1 MRIAVIG
8 ANGQLGTDLCEVFG
22 AKHEVTALT
31 HSDIEISSIDNVKSV
46 LGALKPDAVLC
57 TAAAHNVPKCESE
70 PEVAF
75 RINGIGSLNLAK
87 VSADL
92 GFKLV
97 QYSTDYVFD
106 GRKMKPYVE
115 TDAVFPQS
123 VYAVTK
129 YDGEQ
134 FIQNYCSRYFVIRVS
149 GIYGKIPCR
158 AKGGNFISTMVILSK
173 EKPEVRVVNDEILT
187 PTPTL
192 EIAKNTLALVQT
204 EAYNLYHMTCQG
216 QVSWYEFAKTIFDTL
231 QLKTPLL
238 EASVKDFPLVVKRP
252 FYSVLENANLEKI
265 GLNQMP
271 GWKEALL
278 VFLKNNYSLKGVG
291 GLS

>member
-1 MRIAVIG
+1 MKVAIIG
-8 ANGQLGTDLCEVFG
+8 SNGQLGTDLSEIFS
-22 AKHEVTALT
+22 AKHDVVGLT
-31 HSDIEISSIDNVKSV
+31 HADIEISDIDNVKKV
-46 LGALKPDAVLC
+46 LGEMKPDVVLC

-70 PEVAF
+70 PDVAF
-75 RINGIGSLNLAK
+75 KINGIGSLNLAK

-123 VYAVTK
+123 AYAVTK
-129 YDGEQ
+129 YCGEQ
-134 FIQNYCSRYFVIRVS
+134 FIQNYCTKFFVVRVS

-158 AKGGNFISTMVILSK
+158 AKGGNFISTMVKLSK
-173 EKPEVRVVNDEILT
+173 EKPEVRVVKDEILT
-187 PTPTL
+187 PTPTR
-192 EIAKNTLALVQT
+192 EIAKNTLSLVES
-204 EAYNLYHMTCQG
+204 EAYDVYHMTCEG
-216 QVSWYEFAKTIFDTL
+216 EVSWYEFARTIFDTL
-231 QLKTPLL
+231 KLQTPLY

-252 FYSVLENANLEKI
+252 FYSVLENANLKKI

-271 GWKEALL
+271 HWKEALIT
-278 VFLKNNYSLKGVG
+278 FLKENYGATV
-291 GLS
+291 

>member
-1 MRIAVIG
+1 MKVAIIG
-8 ANGQLGTDLCEVFG
+8 SNGQLGTDLSEIFS
-22 AKHEVTALT
+22 AKHVVVGLT
-31 HSDIEISSIDNVKSV
+31 HADIEISDIDNVKKV
-46 LGALKPDAVLC
+46 FGEMKPDVVLC

-70 PEVAF
+70 PDVAF
-75 RINGIGSLNLAK
+75 KINGIGSLNLAK

-123 VYAVTK
+123 AYAVTK
-129 YDGEQ
+129 YCGEQ
-134 FIQNYCSRYFVIRVS
+134 FIQNYCTKFFVVRVS

-158 AKGGNFISTMVILSK
+158 AKGGNFISTMVKLSK
-173 EKPEVRVVNDEILT
+173 EKPEVRVVKDEILT
-187 PTPTL
+187 PTPTR
-192 EIAKNTLALVQT
+192 EIAKNTLSLVES
-204 EAYNLYHMTCQG
+204 EAYDVYHMTCEG
-216 QVSWYEFAKTIFDTL
+216 EVSWYEFARTIFDTL
-231 QLKTPLL
+231 KLQTPLY

-252 FYSVLENANLEKI
+252 FYSVLENANLKKI

-271 GWKEALL
+271 HWKEALIT
-278 VFLKNNYSLKGVG
+278 FLKENYGATV
-291 GLS
+291 

>member
-1 MRIAVIG
+1 MKVAIIG
-8 ANGQLGTDLCEVFG
+8 SNGQLGTDLSEVFS
-22 AKHEVTALT
+22 AKHDVVGLT
-31 HSDIEISSIDNVKSV
+31 HADIEISDIDNVKKV
-46 LGALKPDAVLC
+46 FGEMKPDVVLC

-70 PEVAF
+70 PDVAF
-75 RINGIGSLNLAK
+75 KINGIGSLNLAK

-123 VYAVTK
+123 AYAVTK
-129 YDGEQ
+129 YCGEQ
-134 FIQNYCSRYFVIRVS
+134 FIQNYCTKFFVVRVS

-158 AKGGNFISTMVILSK
+158 AKGGNFISTMVKLSK
-173 EKPEVRVVNDEILT
+173 EKPEVRVVKDEILT
-187 PTPTL
+187 PTPTR
-192 EIAKNTLALVQT
+192 EIAKNTLSLVES
-204 EAYNLYHMTCQG
+204 EAYDVYHMTCEG
-216 QVSWYEFAKTIFDTL
+216 EVSWYEFARTIFDTL
-231 QLKTPLL
+231 KLQTPLY

-252 FYSVLENANLEKI
+252 FYSVLENANLKKI

-271 GWKEALL
+271 HWKEALIT
-278 VFLKNNYSLKGVG
+278 FLKENYGATV
-291 GLS
+291 

>member
-1 MRIAVIG
+1 MKVAIIG
-8 ANGQLGTDLCEVFG
+8 SNGQLGTDLSEVFS
-22 AKHEVTALT
+22 AKHDVVGLT
-31 HSDIEISSIDNVKSV
+31 HADIEISDIDNVKKV
-46 LGALKPDAVLC
+46 FGEMKPDVVLC

-70 PEVAF
+70 PDVAF
-75 RINGIGSLNLAK
+75 KINGIGSLNLAK
-87 VSADL
+87 VSTDL

-129 YDGEQ
+129 YCGEQ
-134 FIQNYCSRYFVIRVS
+134 FIQNYCTKFFVVRVS

-158 AKGGNFISTMVILSK
+158 AKGGNFISTMVKLSK
-173 EKPEVRVVNDEILT
+173 EKPEVRVVKDEILT
-187 PTPTL
+187 PTPTR
-192 EIAKNTLALVQT
+192 EIAKNTLSLVES
-204 EAYNLYHMTCQG
+204 EAYDVYHMTCEG
-216 QVSWYEFAKTIFDTL
+216 EVSWYEFARTIFDTL
-231 QLKTPLL
+231 KLQTPLY

-252 FYSVLENANLEKI
+252 FYSVLENANLKKI

-271 GWKEALL
+271 HWKEALIT
-278 VFLKNNYSLKGVG
+278 FLKENYGATV
-291 GLS
+291 